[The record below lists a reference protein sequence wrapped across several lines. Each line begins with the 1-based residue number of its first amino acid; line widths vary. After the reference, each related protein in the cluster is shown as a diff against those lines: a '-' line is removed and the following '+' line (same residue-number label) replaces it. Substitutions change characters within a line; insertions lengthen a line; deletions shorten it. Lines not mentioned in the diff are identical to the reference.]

1 MYEPANSFILAK
13 NTLYNILA
21 QVFLTFV
28 SIVFIPI
35 LIHKVGEEG
44 FGIILLSWTII
55 GYFNSL
61 DLGIGRAVSHYVS
74 RFRVLNKKIE
84 IYGLIWSALLIS
96 LLWGSFIVI
105 NVFIFSKSIANLL
118 FKLSLS
124 SYNEVENVLKLIAFG
139 SIFILIQSVLR
150 ANLMS
155 FQRFDYIN
163 LIQSIAALLQWFASL
178 ILAYLGFGVFTI
190 VSVTVLIRALSTVV
204 FFIFV
209 KAVSRDIFKYIFVS
223 KASIVELIKFGVW
236 IGISQF
242 VSFILIYAD
251 RFFIS
256 SIISTRMATYFIIPS
271 EITTRILF
279 LIPGSLTLTL
289 FPALTERILIDIN
302 QAYILYMRSLRYIYV
317 LMYPLT
323 LTLFFVAPEVLE
335 LWLGKDFAAHSS
347 LVFKVLLIGLFIN
360 SISQIPLTMIQSM
373 GRPDIITKL
382 QVFEFIIYVPL
393 CILLVY
399 KFGIN
404 GAAFANLIRISIEAS
419 FAFTYIAIS
428 FKNFKLKTPLLE
440 ITKEIYL
447 SFFWF
452 ILYTIV
458 SHLKFKINIILFVYL
473 VLTTAFWVVVYIL
486 IFDGEDKKMVLKIRD
501 VILNYI
507 YKAKNIPL

>member
-1 MYEPANSFILAK
+1 MYKPVSSFILAK
-13 NTLYNILA
+13 NTLYNTLA

-28 SIVFIPI
+28 SIAFIPI
-35 LIHKVGEEG
+35 LIHKVGDEG

-61 DLGIGRAVSHYVS
+61 DLGIGRAVSYYVS
-74 RFRVLNKKIE
+74 KFKVLNREIE
-84 IYGLIWSALLIS
+84 IYGLVWSALLIS
-96 LLWGSFIVI
+96 LIWGLFII
-105 NVFIFSKSIANLL
+105 IGVFTFSKDIVNLL
-118 FKLSLS
+118 FKLSVS
-124 SYNEVENVLKLIAFG
+124 GYSEVENVLKLIAFS
-139 SIFILIQSVLR
+139 SIFILVQSVLR
-150 ANLMS
+150 SNLMS

-163 LIQSIAALLQWFASL
+163 LIQTVAALLQWLGSL
-178 ILAYLGFGVFTI
+178 VVAYLGFGIFTI
-190 VSVTVLIRALSTVV
+190 VFVTVLIRALSTIV

-209 KAVSRDIFKYIFVS
+209 KVVSRDIFKYIFVS
-223 KASIVELIKFGVW
+223 KDSIVELIKFGIW

-242 VSFILIYAD
+242 VSFILMYAD

-279 LIPGSLTLTL
+279 LIPGSLTLVL
-289 FPALTERILIDIN
+289 FPALTERIAIDVN
-302 QAYILYMRSLRYIYV
+302 QAHILYMRSLRYIYV

-323 LTLFFVAPEVLE
+323 LTLFFGAPEVLE
-335 LWLGKDFAAHSS
+335 LWLGKDFAVHSS
-347 LVFKVLLIGLFIN
+347 LAFKILLIGLFIN

-382 QVFEFIIYVPL
+382 QVIELIIYVPL

-404 GAAFANLIRISIEAS
+404 GAASANLIKIFIEAS
-419 FAFTYIAIS
+419 FAFTYITIS
-428 FKNFKLKTPLLE
+428 FKNLQLKTSLLG

-447 SFFWF
+447 SSFWF
-452 ILYTIV
+452 VLYSIV
-458 SHLKFKINIILFVYL
+458 SHLGFKINIILFVYL
-473 VLTTAFWVVVYIL
+473 VLALAFWIVVYVL
-486 IFDGEDKKMVLKIRD
+486 TFDEEDKKMVIKVRD

-507 YKAKNIPL
+507 YKTKNVPL